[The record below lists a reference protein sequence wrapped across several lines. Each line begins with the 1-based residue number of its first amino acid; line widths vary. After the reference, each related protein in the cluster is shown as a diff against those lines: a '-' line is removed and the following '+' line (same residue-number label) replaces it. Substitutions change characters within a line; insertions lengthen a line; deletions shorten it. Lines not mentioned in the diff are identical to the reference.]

1 MKPKSFP
8 PRGVDEFE
16 ASACRR
22 TIAPQRG
29 LHTRRG
35 SGAGIAWD
43 ADDNLKFRV
52 VLSDGA
58 RSGDLGDEDRV
69 LEDTGVEAGKLGF
82 TDDSD
87 GSGRD
92 FQGDATE
99 IALTGRVG

>member
-1 MKPKSFP
+1 M
-8 PRGVDEFE
+8 
-16 ASACRR
+16 
-22 TIAPQRG
+22 
-29 LHTRRG
+29 
-35 SGAGIAWD
+35 
-43 ADDNLKFRV
+43 
-52 VLSDGA
+52 A